1 MIKRLEG
8 QSALV
13 TGAGAGIGRAIAIR
27 LASEGARVL
36 VADINNVGA
45 EETVKMIGGAA
56 SAAHVDVAQR
66 ASVAALIEEAVARHG
81 RLDVAV
87 SNAGIMD
94 RMPFLE
100 MTDEFWNRVI
110 GLNLSGAFMCGQE
123 AARQMVSQKINGC
136 SDESGGG
143 RIVFV
148 ASNSGLFGGKGRAAY
163 GASKAGLMNLTQSM
177 AIELAEHDIRVNAV
191 GPGPTKTRHDQG
203 EVPPPSVMARMP
215 MARFGN
221 PEEVAAVAAFL
232 AGEESSFVTGHTY
245 FADGGYTVAG
255 MMEG

>member
-1 MIKRLEG
+1 MSKRLEG

-13 TGAGAGIGRAIAIR
+13 TGAGAGIGRAIAVR

-36 VADINNVGA
+36 VADIDEDTA
-45 EETVKMIGGAA
+45 RETVRLIGEGA
-56 SAAHVDVAQR
+56 SAQHVDVTQR
-66 ASVAALIEEAVARHG
+66 SSVAAMVAEAVARHG

-110 GLNLSGAFMCGQE
+110 GLNLTGAFMCGQE
-123 AARQMVSQKINGC
+123 AARQMVAQG
-136 SDESGGG
+136 GGG

-148 ASNSGLFGGKGRAAY
+148 ASNSGLFGGRGRAAY

-177 AIELAEHDIRVNAV
+177 AIELVEHDIRVNAV
-191 GPGPTKTRHDQG
+191 GPGPTKTSEKQG

-215 MARFGN
+215 MARFGR

-232 AGEESSFVTGHTY
+232 AAEESSFVTGHTY

>member
-1 MIKRLEG
+1 MSKRLDG

-13 TGAGAGIGRAIAIR
+13 TGAGRGIGRAIATR
-27 LASEGARVL
+27 LAAEGAHVL
-36 VADINNVGA
+36 AGDIDEGA
-45 EETVKMIGGAA
+45 AGETVAAIRDAGGAA
-56 SAAHVDVAQR
+56 VAWPVDVTKR
-66 ASVAALIEEAVARHG
+66 ASIAAMVAQAVSLRG

-100 MTDEFWNRVI
+100 MTDDFWNKVL

-123 AARQMVSQKINGC
+123 AARQMVAQDG
-136 SDESGGG
+136 GGG

-148 ASNSGLFGGKGRAAY
+148 ASNSGLFGGRGRAAY

-191 GPGPTKTRHDQG
+191 GPGPTKTSAAQG
-203 EVPPPSVMARMP
+203 EIPPPSVMARMP
-215 MARFGN
+215 MARFGQ

-232 AGEESSFVTGHTY
+232 AAEESSFVTGHTY

>member
-1 MIKRLEG
+1 MVGRLDG

-13 TGAGAGIGRAIAIR
+13 TGAAHGIGRAIAER
-27 LASEGARVL
+27 LAAEGARVM
-36 VADINNVGA
+36 VADINLAAA
-45 EETVKMIGGAA
+45 EEVAGGLNDAGA
-56 SAAHVDVAQR
+56 DAVAQHVDVTQR
-66 ASVAALIEEAVARHG
+66 ASVAAMVAQAVARHG

-100 MTDEFWNRVI
+100 MTDEFWNKVI

-123 AARQMVSQKINGC
+123 AARQMAAQG
-136 SDESGGG
+136 GGG

-148 ASNSGLFGGKGRAAY
+148 ASNSGLFGGRGRAAY

-191 GPGPTKTRHDQG
+191 GPGPTKTRDEQG
-203 EVPPPSVMARMP
+203 EIPPPSVMARMP
-215 MARFGN
+215 MARFGR
-221 PEEVAAVAAFL
+221 PEEIAAVAAFL
-232 AGEESSFVTGHTY
+232 AAEESSFVTGHTY

>member
-1 MIKRLEG
+1 MSDRLAG

-13 TGAGAGIGRAIAIR
+13 TGSGRGIGQAIALR
-27 LASEGARVL
+27 LAEDGAQVV
-36 VADINNVGA
+36 VADIDLDAANDTVGLIA
-45 EETVKMIGGAA
+45 KAGGTATA
-56 SAAHVDVAQR
+56 QHVDVTDR
-66 ASVAALIEEAVARHG
+66 ASVTAMVAAVVARYG
-81 RLDVAV
+81 QLDVAV

-100 MTDEFWNRVI
+100 MTDDFWNKVI

-123 AARQMVSQKINGC
+123 SARQMVSQG
-136 SDESGGG
+136 GGG

-148 ASNSGLFGGKGRAAY
+148 ASNSGLFGGRGRAAY

-177 AIELAEHDIRVNAV
+177 AIELAEHNIRVNAV
-191 GPGPTKTRHDQG
+191 GPGPTKTRDDQG

-215 MARFGN
+215 MARFGD
-221 PEEVAAVAAFL
+221 PQEVAAVAAFL
-232 AGEESSFVTGHTY
+232 AAEESSFVTGHTY

>member
-1 MIKRLEG
+1 MSKRLEG

-36 VADINNVGA
+36 VADIDEDTA
-45 EETVKMIGGAA
+45 RETVRLIGEGA
-56 SAAHVDVAQR
+56 SAQHVDVTQR
-66 ASVAALIEEAVARHG
+66 SSVAAMVAEAVARHG

-100 MTDEFWNRVI
+100 MTDEFWNRVL
-110 GLNLSGAFMCGQE
+110 GLNLTGAFMCGQE
-123 AARQMVSQKINGC
+123 AARQMVAQG
-136 SDESGGG
+136 GGG

-148 ASNSGLFGGKGRAAY
+148 ASNSGQFGGRGRAAY

-177 AIELAEHDIRVNAV
+177 AIELVEHDIRVNAV
-191 GPGPTKTRHDQG
+191 GPGPTKTSEAQG
-203 EVPPPSVMARMP
+203 EIPPPSVMARMP
-215 MARFGN
+215 MARFGR

-232 AGEESSFVTGHTY
+232 AAEESSFVTGHTY

>member
-1 MIKRLEG
+1 MSKRLEG

-13 TGAGAGIGRAIAIR
+13 TGAGAGIGRAIAVR

-36 VADINNVGA
+36 VADIDEDTA
-45 EETVKMIGGAA
+45 RETVRLIGEGA
-56 SAAHVDVAQR
+56 SAQHVDVTQR
-66 ASVAALIEEAVARHG
+66 TSVAAMVAAAVSRHG

-110 GLNLSGAFMCGQE
+110 GLNLTGAFMCGQE
-123 AARQMVSQKINGC
+123 AARQMVAQG
-136 SDESGGG
+136 GGG

-148 ASNSGLFGGKGRAAY
+148 ASNSGQFGGRGRAAY

-177 AIELAEHDIRVNAV
+177 AIELVEHDIRVNAV
-191 GPGPTKTRHDQG
+191 GPGPTKTREEQG
-203 EVPPPSVMARMP
+203 EEPPPSVMARMP
-215 MARFGN
+215 MARFGR

-232 AGEESSFVTGHTY
+232 AAEESSFVTGHTY

>member
-1 MIKRLEG
+1 MSKRLDG

-13 TGAGAGIGRAIAIR
+13 TGAGNGIGRAIAVR
-27 LASEGARVL
+27 LAAEGAHVL
-36 VADINNVGA
+36 VGDIDEAAAG
-45 EETVKMIGGAA
+45 ETTAA
-56 SAAHVDVAQR
+56 INDAGEAATAWSVDVTKR
-66 ASVAALIEEAVARHG
+66 ASIAAMVTHAVSLCG

-100 MTDEFWNRVI
+100 MTDHFWNKVLE
-110 GLNLSGAFMCGQE
+110 LNLSGAFMCGQE
-123 AARQMVSQKINGC
+123 AARQMVAQDG
-136 SDESGGG
+136 GGG

-148 ASNSGLFGGKGRAAY
+148 ASNSGLFGGRGRAAY

-177 AIELAEHDIRVNAV
+177 AIELYEHDIRVNAV
-191 GPGPTKTRHDQG
+191 GPGPTKTREIQG

-215 MARFGN
+215 MARFGQ
-221 PEEVAAVAAFL
+221 PEEIAAVAAFL
-232 AGEESSFVTGHTY
+232 AVEESSFVTGHIY

-255 MMEG
+255 MMES

>member
-1 MIKRLEG
+1 MSKRFEG

-13 TGAGAGIGRAIAIR
+13 TGGGAGIGRAIAIR

-36 VADINNVGA
+36 VADINDDA
-45 EETVKMIGGAA
+45 AQETVQAIGEGA
-56 SAAHVDVAQR
+56 SATHLDVTQR
-66 ASVAALIEEAVARHG
+66 SSVAAMVAEAVARHG
-81 RLDVAV
+81 RLDVVV

-123 AARQMVSQKINGC
+123 AARQMVAQGT
-136 SDESGGG
+136 GG

-148 ASNSGLFGGKGRAAY
+148 ASNSGLFGGRGRAAY

-191 GPGPTKTRHDQG
+191 GPGPTKTREDQG

-215 MARFGN
+215 MARFGG
-221 PEEVAAVAAFL
+221 PDEVAAVAAFL
-232 AGEESSFVTGHTY
+232 AAAESSFVTGHTY